1 MPPGRTIVERTA
13 STEGTPMASPAASPE
28 NLNDGTYLGLVKWSD
43 WHRLRGRDDG
53 QADAGDESSRD
64 ELPHD
69 GFSWV
74 DEVTLTKPLCQRDV
88 IFFIIPFLVDRI
100 DRLVQSRGGT
110 VAVIFTINAIAAA
123 SPVHDTCRI
132 SFEPYGPTAPR

>member
-1 MPPGRTIVERTA
+1 
-13 STEGTPMASPAASPE
+13 MASPAASPE
-28 NLNDGTYLGLVKWSD
+28 DLNHGTYLGLVKWSD
-43 WHRLRGRDDG
+43 WHCLRGRDDG
-53 QADAGDESSRD
+53 QADAGDEGSRD

-100 DRLVQSRGGT
+100 DRSVQSRGGDGRCDFSQST
-110 VAVIFTINAIAAA
+110 LLRRRHRSTTPAGYRSNRAGQRRLVEW
-123 SPVHDTCRI
+123 D
-132 SFEPYGPTAPR
+132 